1 MGLQVFDFEP
11 KGEGFVGE
19 GHGQSCGLELK
30 DAKLAEN
37 KQCP

>member
-1 MGLQVFDFEP
+1 MGLQVFDLEP

-19 GHGQSCGLELK
+19 GHGQPCGLEL

-37 KQCP
+37 KQWP